1 MAIHLLPTLCIQG
14 VVKLIQMGRPMAAFC
29 RASAIHNIMR
39 DLAIG
44 GVSACL
50 THADIN
56 SKRITVGLC
65 GFHCRVAQ
73 RLLFLK
79 PNFVP

>member
-1 MAIHLLPTLCIQG
+1 MAVHLLPTLCIQG

-44 GVSACL
+44 GVSDCVRPFVCLSHAGIDSKVIIVGAC
-50 THADIN
+50 
-56 SKRITVGLC
+56 R
-65 GFHCRVAQ
+65 
-73 RLLFLK
+73 
-79 PNFVP
+79 